1 MAVGAFLIYCNS
13 RSLVGSVLSPFGFSF
28 SILGRNNLNPP
39 MPMLM
44 FAFLCVNG
52 SLKANPLSI
61 YGSSHAPDEL
71 FSITVIYFLRRGGEG
86 TTLMELVQVTHD
98 AMGPPADS

>member
-1 MAVGAFLIYCNS
+1 MEKMAVGAFLIYCNS

-28 SILGRNNLNPP
+28 SKLGRNNLNPP
-39 MPMLM
+39 MPTLM
-44 FAFLCVNG
+44 FVFLYVNG

-71 FSITVIYFLRRGGEG
+71 FSLTIIYSQERRRGRNVDGAG
-86 TTLMELVQVTHD
+86 
-98 AMGPPADS
+98 AS